1 MSELLFCPFC
11 GGEAE
16 TLTAESMYGGYL
28 FGIMCNDC
36 RSRGD
41 VYDTEAEAIA
51 AWNSRAAMEF
61 DNWFYLPKPKEPI
74 AEVTGTTHAWD
85 GTKVKT
91 DVFYQVQEQAAINWA
106 KELDE
111 HIIKRICEV
120 WNSRADYHGY
130 EQAAIEAWESVKAWN
145 TRTDDYKRAAE
156 YWQRMYEQTFAERT
170 CHDTGENEWHFVC
183 SACGY
188 EQNGYEFWNY
198 CPNCGARVKDVDE

>member
-1 MSELLFCPFC
+1 MSMKMTMAEFVGLEPCPFC

-16 TLTAESMYGGYL
+16 MLTAESMNGGYL

-74 AEVTGTTHAWD
+74 VEVTETTHAWD
-85 GTKVKT
+85 GTKIKT
-91 DVFYQVQEQAAINWA
+91 DVFYQVQEQAVINWA

-145 TRTDDYKRAAE
+145 SR
-156 YWQRMYEQTFAERT
+156 AERT
-170 CHDTGENEWHFVC
+170 CKMETDHDELEVIAYSHEDTWAYKC
-183 SACGY
+183 SACDWSFRYDRGIKP
-188 EQNGYEFWNY
+188 NY
-198 CPNCGARVKDVDE
+198 CPNCGRKCI